1 MIYFAYGSN
10 LDERQMALRCPAGR
24 ITGVAQLEHH
34 RLCFPRRSPIRN
46 CAVAS
51 IEPYSGSTVWGVTYE
66 LTGDDL
72 RRLDMRE
79 GYDPSLP
86 EDQNRYKRVAV
97 KVVRLRGET
106 VDAYTYVALPEP
118 EPGLPSPSSLN
129 QIVNAA
135 KSHGFPEEYLNILRE
150 FPVGP
155 ES

>member
-1 MIYFAYGSN
+1 
-10 LDERQMALRCPAGR
+10 
-24 ITGVAQLEHH
+24 
-34 RLCFPRRSPIRN
+34 
-46 CAVAS
+46 
-51 IEPYSGSTVWGVTYE
+51 
-66 LTGDDL
+66 
-72 RRLDMRE
+72 MRE

-86 EDQNRYKRVAV
+86 EDQNRSKRVAV

-118 EPGLPSPSSLN
+118 EPGLPSPSYLN

-150 FPVGP
+150 LPVGP